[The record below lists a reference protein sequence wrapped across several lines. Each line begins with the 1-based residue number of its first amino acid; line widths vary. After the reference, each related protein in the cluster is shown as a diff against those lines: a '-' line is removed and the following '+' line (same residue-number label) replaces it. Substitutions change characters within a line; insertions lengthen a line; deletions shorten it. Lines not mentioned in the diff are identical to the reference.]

1 MVFPWG
7 EPWITG
13 TVRVELNL
21 EKPQMLLEIDP
32 RLNWKPARFFI
43 YNGSVEEC
51 KRPTDAAVKRV
62 NKSLARIKPY

>member
-1 MVFPWG
+1 
-7 EPWITG
+7 
-13 TVRVELNL
+13 
-21 EKPQMLLEIDP
+21 MLLEIDP